1 MQNSDG
7 LTKVLLVLL
16 VVGVWGLL
24 IKSFFP
30 VSSIQTQSKKQYI
43 VGSIDDQGGIKFDG
57 SGGSIGLTSTG
68 LLNALDEASKQGLKV
83 NSILTPSSGGYVV
96 IVEK

>member
-7 LTKVLLVLL
+7 LTKVLLILL
-16 VVGVWGLL
+16 VIGVWGLL
-24 IKSFFP
+24 VKSFFP
-30 VSSIQTQSKKQYI
+30 ASSVQTQSKKQYI
-43 VGSIDDQGGIKFDG
+43 VGSIDDRGGIKFDG
-57 SGGSIGLTSTG
+57 SGGSIGLTATG

-96 IVEK
+96 VIEK